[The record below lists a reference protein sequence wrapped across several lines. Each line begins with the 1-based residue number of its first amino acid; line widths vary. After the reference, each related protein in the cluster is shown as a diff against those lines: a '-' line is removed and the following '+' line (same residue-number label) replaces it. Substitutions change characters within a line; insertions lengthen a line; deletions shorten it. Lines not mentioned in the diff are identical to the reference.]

1 MDGSV
6 VEQVVEEAA
15 GTLMPVEGISRCC
28 FLMSPDQLRGRAAQ
42 RLVEIR
48 KFVEG
53 SLSSASSWRRV
64 YIEWGMS
71 GGLDAGF
78 HIELASGKHVRI
90 EHHDLR
96 WAHDGMVMSLAF
108 DRKAQDRTFK
118 ERRASDIKVVQ
129 IYSDEWENQRAVC
142 ESIIRNALGACTV
155 KLNARDCKLREID
168 TAAAKEMLQASHISG
183 YTRCSYKVGL
193 FHPEHGLVSVATL
206 RTPIQKKWG
215 DVAELARFSSK
226 LDVVVRGGASKLLSH
241 LIERVRQQGKEGLLS
256 YAELRFGEGEVYAKC
271 GLERQPDT
279 GQGYGYTD
287 GQRRWDRFKFRAQ
300 AGMTE
305 KQYALSQNVRA
316 VWGVGNAVYLK
327 KF

>member
-1 MDGSV
+1 MDCSA
-6 VEQVVEEAA
+6 VEKVEAEAA
-15 GTLMPVEGISRCC
+15 EALVPVEGISRCVH
-28 FLMSPDQLRGRAAQ
+28 LMSSDEVFQRQRARLCEVQ
-42 RLVEIR
+42 DLVEGLGI
-48 KFVEG
+48 VAAVDDDAVCVV
-53 SLSSASSWRRV
+53 LSDRR
-64 YIEWGMS
+64 
-71 GGLDAGF
+71 
-78 HIELASGKHVRI
+78 VRI

-96 WAHDGMVMSLAF
+96 WANDGTVTSLAF
-108 DRKAQDRTFK
+108 DRKLQDRTFK
-118 ERRASDIKVVQ
+118 QRRAAGIKVIQ
-129 IYSDEWENQRAVC
+129 IYSDEWENQRAIC
-142 ESIIRNALGACTV
+142 ESIIRNALGACSV
-155 KLNARDCKLREID
+155 KINARDCELREID
-168 TAAAKEMLQASHISG
+168 TAETRQFLQASHISG

-193 FHPEHGLVSVATL
+193 FHPERGLVSVATL

-241 LIERVRQQGKEGLLS
+241 LLERVREQGKEGLLS

-287 GQRRWDRFKFRAQ
+287 GQRRWDRFKYRAQ